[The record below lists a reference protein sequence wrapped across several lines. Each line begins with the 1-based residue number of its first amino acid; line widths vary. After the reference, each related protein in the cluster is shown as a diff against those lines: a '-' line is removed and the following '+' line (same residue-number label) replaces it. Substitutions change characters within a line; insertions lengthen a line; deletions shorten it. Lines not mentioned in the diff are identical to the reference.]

1 MKKLIPALC
10 VLCITP
16 AAAAQIPIDPLR
28 RLQEVK
34 GAYNYTLGFTYTPS
48 SIQGLDLDENGFPFR
63 FNTFN
68 QSAGLS
74 LSGGYSFNEYFG
86 INSSVDWSFASAR
99 ENRDFFDFT
108 RQTLNRSNSAI
119 GGSFGLE
126 YRAAPSSFFDPRLS
140 VNIAYPWT
148 VSTQGQ
154 ISLVRDPLILIGSVG
169 YSRSLEGV
177 GENVSFGIGTGFVA
191 NDLISLSGSANYSIP
206 TDGVSLPVTSL
217 SFRTGYNLDPK
228 GNQEIGVRATLST
241 SGSDT
246 RIGIGFEFGGR
257 GVITAPSTTSDT
269 PTTPNNATGVPL
281 GTQQTGILP
290 TQATSPSSKPSPT
303 PVTTTKLEEKLE
315 NLSQNLAA
323 RESQLRE
330 LQQQVAEIKKQLNEL
345 KK

>member
-34 GAYNYTLGFTYTPS
+34 GAYNYTLGVTYAPS
-48 SIQGLDLDENGFPFR
+48 SIQGLNLDENGFPYR

-68 QSAGLS
+68 QSGGLS
-74 LSGGYSFNEYFG
+74 LSGGYSFNKFFSV
-86 INSSVDWSFASAR
+86 NSSVDWSSLSAR
-99 ENRDFFDFT
+99 ENRVFLDST
-108 RQTLNRSNSAI
+108 RQTLSRSNSAI

-126 YRAAPSSFFDPRLS
+126 YRAAPSSSLDPRFS
-140 VNIAYPWT
+140 VNVAYPWT
-148 VSTQGQ
+148 ISTQAQ
-154 ISLVRDPLILIGSVG
+154 ISLVRDPLILLGSVG

-191 NDLISLSGSANYSIP
+191 NDVISLSGSANYSIP
-206 TDGVSLPVTSL
+206 TDGASLPVTSL

-228 GNQEIGVRATLST
+228 GNQEIGVRAMLST

-246 RIGIGFEFGGR
+246 RIGIGLEFGGR
-257 GVITAPSTTSDT
+257 GVITAPSTTSA
-269 PTTPNNATGVPL
+269 PTTSNNATGVPL
-281 GTQQTGILP
+281 GTQRTGILP
-290 TQATSPSSKPSPT
+290 ISPTIKPSPT

-330 LQQQVAEIKKQLNEL
+330 LQQQISEIKKQLNEL